1 MQSILNSFTSAG
13 RARNADGAARSSPA
27 ISVPSSPGM
36 AAARRPLDE
45 KLFNGCVDLLE
56 TFAKKAASDPK
67 FVSALANSTS
77 IHSFPSSLSINN
89 DVDTVVAS
97 LLSSAGT
104 FATKRGLLDG
114 NSPVVLW
121 LAFVKVLDTCPPFFS
136 PRQCEELRDA
146 NEGTFKWHV
155 IRITHDCHH
164 TCRLLLSFSRAD
176 TLSLLASGLT
186 LFQQHLL
193 GALFT
198 AIEAVARDNGNTHAL
213 NALARSAARAVLRP
227 PASAVRYTTP
237 PHYCYLPSLLC
248 SYLCPLV
255 RPLTYSVDD
264 PVPAVP
270 VPALMSFATLAGAH
284 DFLFP
289 YGRAFAKRLP
299 SPASAAP
306 GSARKLSPQVVTT
319 NPLHPLCYSIPSDPY
334 AFTTTPRVA
343 GLA

>member
-27 ISVPSSPGM
+27 TSVPSSPGM
-36 AAARRPLDE
+36 AVARRPLDE

-104 FATKRGLLDG
+104 VATKRGLLDG
-114 NSPVVLW
+114 HSPVVLW

-136 PRQCEELRDA
+136 PSQCEELRDA
-146 NEGTFKWHV
+146 NEGIFPLILPLPLHLLPLTFV
-155 IRITHDCHH
+155 
-164 TCRLLLSFSRAD
+164 FGED

-198 AIEAVARDNGNTHAL
+198 AIEAVARDNGNAHAL